1 MKFYSKETFNLR
13 RNTKKFYVSILI
25 FIIGGMIFFIGS
37 GFVFEE
43 EPPILAS
50 PTNKKIDI
58 GSVKYLT
65 IYEWIYD
72 KDKNEMRVIIDAHDI
87 KSDYDK
93 LHVNAFQRSD
103 GKEIKSNI
111 DYDFENNIVVN
122 IKGLDDEFE
131 QVALDLIGSK
141 KQEIDDM
148 ETENLE
154 ENTSDN
160 ENENITTL
168 YADQRKIN
176 LKEINHMTKQDMAAY
191 LTSIMV
197 ENDKKEISQ
206 KEKSIKQFK
215 EKIDDMN
222 NEINDIEEE
231 KAYMT
236 NEEKVDA
243 SNDINALETSKKDT
257 KRDIDS
263 LKNDIKNLK
272 DHIEKLQVK
281 QRDIETQ

>member
-103 GKEIKSNI
+103 GEEIKSNI